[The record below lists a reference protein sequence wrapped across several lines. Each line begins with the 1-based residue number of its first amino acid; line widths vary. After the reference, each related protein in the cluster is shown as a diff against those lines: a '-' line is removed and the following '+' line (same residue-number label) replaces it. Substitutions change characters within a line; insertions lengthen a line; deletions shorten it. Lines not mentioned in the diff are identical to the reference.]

1 MVIGWAVLWLIEIF
15 YDEAHL
21 LATVEVGVLA
31 DVAERESLIQ
41 CDFLFKFVA
50 RQAVSWSRP
59 FDGQGTPGVADAHTN
74 RTPPFTANIA
84 WHETGVRC
92 GQRLVFTANQE
103 VAFYFKRNDM

>member
-41 CDFLFKFVA
+41 CRVLLYPSAQFSHGEICVQHGEVEPCQFRFCISSHFHRFTFLVVEA
-50 RQAVSWSRP
+50 SPLTRSW
-59 FDGQGTPGVADAHTN
+59 
-74 RTPPFTANIA
+74 
-84 WHETGVRC
+84 
-92 GQRLVFTANQE
+92 E
-103 VAFYFKRNDM
+103 VDNLMRR